1 MAAFGSLCLL
11 IALALAAYNL
21 LAGALALRW
30 LAVPEPQYSPE
41 QLSKWY
47 QQGRIAVFAFWGALF
62 LAIAL
67 RVLAPVSTNSVA
79 FQIGAGVVLM
89 VPTIY
94 IAWLGY
100 TRRAFRLSPERLA
113 DTARRAGIAGFVAV
127 TGAAFALIWS
137 VFTND
142 FSITYILEHSNR
154 ALPIPYKF
162 AALWSGQEGSLL
174 LWAWLLGMYG
184 FVLRLRHKT
193 DVKLYAYAGSIL
205 AGVQKFFLSVLVFAA
220 PPFALLPGFA
230 AGGQVPADGNGL
242 NPLLQYPEMVIHPP
256 MLYLGYVGF
265 SVPFAFALGALMM
278 RYPGEKWIKIT
289 RTWTMVTWLFLTCGI
304 FLGMHWAY
312 AVLGWGGYW
321 GWDPVENAS
330 FMPWLTG
337 TAFLHSVMMQ
347 ERKGMMKSWN
357 VWLIFSTFLLTLL
370 GTLLTRAGLVS
381 SVHAFAQSSIGT
393 WFVVFMC
400 IVLAV
405 CIFTYV
411 LQRSHLKTEHQM
423 ESLVS
428 RESSFLFN
436 NLMLLTA
443 CFVILWG
450 TLFPILSEYVQGSK
464 VTVGAPFYNAVA
476 VPIGLFLLFLTG
488 VGPLLPWR
496 ATSLKAIKRNFVLPS
511 IALWATVIVCLV
523 AGANPWQGGAFD
535 QGRFYAVV
543 AFALSAAVLTAILSE
558 FFRGAAVIS
567 RQTGRN
573 LFAALWLLT
582 RRNTRRYGGY
592 LVHIGVVIVVIGLA
606 GAAFN
611 RNAEK
616 EMAFHDQLNIG
627 PYTLVQVGSSQDT
640 NPDFDSDYAVLDVYK
655 GGKKVFQMTPEQRFY
670 HLGEGVQP
678 QTMVA
683 IHSIPEWD
691 LYVVFEGIN
700 QDTNQPIIKAFLNPL
715 VGWIW
720 FGLGVIVIGTF
731 IALVPSLTPAT
742 AALRVPATQAAPI
755 VPAIKGGD

>member
-21 LAGALALRW
+21 LAGAMALR
-30 LAVPEPQYSPE
+30 LIATGQPT
-41 QLSKWY
+41 
-47 QQGRIAVFAFWGALF
+47 RI
-62 LAIAL
+62 
-67 RVLAPVSTNSVA
+67 
-79 FQIGAGVVLM
+79 
-89 VPTIY
+89 
-94 IAWLGY
+94 
-100 TRRAFRLSPERLA
+100 SPERLA

-142 FSITYILEHSNR
+142 FSITYILDHSNR
-154 ALPIPYKF
+154 ALPTPYKF

-205 AGVQKFFLSVLVFAA
+205 AGVQVFFLSVLVFAA
-220 PPFALLPGFA
+220 PPFALLPGFT

-393 WFVVFMC
+393 WFVVFMG

-411 LQRSHLKTEHQM
+411 LQRSHLKTEHQL

-436 NLMLLTA
+436 NLVLLTA

-450 TLFPILSEYVQGSK
+450 TLFPILSEYVEGTK

-496 ATSLKAIKRNFVLPS
+496 ATSLKAIKRNFVLPT
-511 IALWATVIVCLV
+511 IALWGTVIVCLV

-535 QGRFYAVV
+535 QGHFYAMV

-592 LVHIGVVIVVIGLA
+592 LVHIGVVVVVIGLA

-616 EMAFHDQLNIG
+616 EMALHDQLNIG
-627 PYTLVQVGSSQDT
+627 PYTLVQVGSSQDS

-691 LYVVFEGIN
+691 LYLVYEGIN

-731 IALVPSLTPAT
+731 VALVPSLTPAT
-742 AALRVPATQAAPI
+742 AALKVPATQVTPIAP
-755 VPAIKGGD
+755 ALKGGA

>member
-1 MAAFGSLCLL
+1 
-11 IALALAAYNL
+11 
-21 LAGALALRW
+21 
-30 LAVPEPQYSPE
+30 
-41 QLSKWY
+41 
-47 QQGRIAVFAFWGALF
+47 
-62 LAIAL
+62 
-67 RVLAPVSTNSVA
+67 
-79 FQIGAGVVLM
+79 
-89 VPTIY
+89 
-94 IAWLGY
+94 
-100 TRRAFRLSPERLA
+100 
-113 DTARRAGIAGFVAV
+113 
-127 TGAAFALIWS
+127 
-137 VFTND
+137 
-142 FSITYILEHSNR
+142 
-154 ALPIPYKF
+154 
-162 AALWSGQEGSLL
+162 
-174 LWAWLLGMYG
+174 
-184 FVLRLRHKT
+184 
-193 DVKLYAYAGSIL
+193 
-205 AGVQKFFLSVLVFAA
+205 
-220 PPFALLPGFA
+220 
-230 AGGQVPADGNGL
+230 
-242 NPLLQYPEMVIHPP
+242 
-256 MLYLGYVGF
+256 
-265 SVPFAFALGALMM
+265 
-278 RYPGEKWIKIT
+278 
-289 RTWTMVTWLFLTCGI
+289 
-304 FLGMHWAY
+304 
-312 AVLGWGGYW
+312 
-321 GWDPVENAS
+321 
-330 FMPWLTG
+330 
-337 TAFLHSVMMQ
+337 MQ

-411 LQRSHLKTEHQM
+411 LQRSHLKSEHQM

-496 ATSLKAIKRNFVLPS
+496 STSLKAIRRNFVLPS

-640 NPDFDSDYAVLDVYK
+640 NPDFDSDFAMLDVYK
-655 GGKKVFQMTPEQRFY
+655 GNQRAKTLEFDGLLFHILPIFHVVPLQMTPEQRFY

-691 LYVVFEGIN
+691 LYVVYEGIN

-720 FGLGVIVIGTF
+720 FGLAVIVAGTF

-742 AALRVPATQAAPI
+742 AALRVPTTQAAPI
-755 VPAIKGGD
+755 APVMKGGA

>member
-1 MAAFGSLCLL
+1 MATFGSLSLL

-21 LAGALALRW
+21 FAGAVALR
-30 LAVPEPQYSPE
+30 L
-41 QLSKWY
+41 
-47 QQGRIAVFAFWGALF
+47 IATGQPAP
-62 LAIAL
+62 IA
-67 RVLAPVSTNSVA
+67 
-79 FQIGAGVVLM
+79 
-89 VPTIY
+89 
-94 IAWLGY
+94 
-100 TRRAFRLSPERLA
+100 PERLA
-113 DTARRAGIAGFVAV
+113 DTARRAGIAVFVAV
-127 TGAAFALIWS
+127 TTAAFALVWS
-137 VFTND
+137 VFNND
-142 FSITYILEHSNR
+142 FSITYIMEHSNR
-154 ALPIPYKF
+154 ALPAAYKF

-174 LWAWLLGMYG
+174 LWCWLLGTYG

-193 DVKLYAYAGSIL
+193 DVKLYAYAGTIL
-205 AGVQKFFLSVLVFAA
+205 AAIQVFFLAIVNFAA
-220 PPFALLPGFA
+220 PPFSLLRGAIPE
-230 AGGQVPADGNGL
+230 DGNGL

-289 RTWTMVTWLFLTCGI
+289 RSWTMVTWLFLTCGI

-347 ERKGMMKSWN
+347 EKKGMMKSWN

-393 WFVVFMC
+393 WFMVFMGVV
-400 IVLAV
+400 IAV
-405 CIFTYV
+405 CIFTYI
-411 LQRSHLKTEHQM
+411 LQRDHLKSEQRL

-436 NLMLLTA
+436 NLVLLTA

-450 TLFPILSEYVQGSK
+450 TLYPILSEYVQGTK
-464 VTVGAPFYNAVA
+464 VTVGAPWYNREAI
-476 VPIGLFLLFLTG
+476 PIGLFLLFLTG

-496 ATSLKAIKRNFVLPS
+496 ATSLRAIRRNFVIPS

-523 AGANPWQGGAFD
+523 FGDRPWKDGAFD
-535 QGRFYAVV
+535 SGNFYALV
-543 AFALSAAVLTAILSE
+543 AFALSASVFTAIVSE
-558 FFRGAAVIS
+558 FLRGAAVIA
-567 RQTGRN
+567 RQTRKN
-573 LFAALWLLT
+573 LFAATYLLV

-592 LVHIGVVIVVIGLA
+592 IIHIGVVIIMVGLA

-611 RNAEK
+611 HNVEQELAL
-616 EMAFHDQLNIG
+616 HDKMSVG
-627 PYTLVQVGSSQDT
+627 PYTLECVGFTQDS
-640 NPDFDSDYAVLDVYK
+640 NANYNSDYALLDVSSD
-655 GGKKVFQMTPEQRFY
+655 GKKQFQMAPEKRVYLASQ
-670 HLGEGVQP
+670 QP

-683 IHSIPEWD
+683 VHSVLSWD
-691 LYVVFEGIN
+691 LYVVYEG
-700 QDTNQPIIKAFLNPL
+700 TNPSTGQPIIKAFLNPL
-715 VGWIW
+715 VSWIW
-720 FGLGVIVIGTF
+720 AGVVLLVLGTF
-731 IALVPSLTPAT
+731 VALVPSLTPAT
-742 AALRVPATQAAPI
+742 AAVRVFVAPAMKAE
-755 VPAIKGGD
+755 AILKGGD